1 MAPERKE
8 LFDKGEL
15 PLHGDTRL
23 PGLLSCSVSVIFG
36 LGSQWNT
43 SFLHFLLSFDSFGC
57 IAQHAGSLTRD
68 QGSNMCPLQWK
79 CGVLTTGPPGK
90 PLISSFN

>member
-8 LFDKGEL
+8 LFDKGAL

-23 PGLLSCSVSVIFG
+23 LGLLSCSVSVIFS

-43 SFLHFLLSFDSFGC
+43 SFLHFLLLLTLLAALHSMQDP
-57 IAQHAGSLTRD
+57 QPETRD
-68 QGSNMCPLQWK
+68 QTCALCSGS
-79 CGVLTTGPPGK
+79 VV
-90 PLISSFN
+90 S